1 VLDVRRLHV
10 FREVARA
17 GSLAAAADAL
27 SYSPSAVSQQI
38 AVLERD
44 IGMSLLERRARGVV
58 LTEAGRMLLE
68 HVDAIFERLDAAEA
82 ALGELADSRRGHLRM
97 ASFPTAAATIL
108 PRAVDAFRARHPG
121 VALHVEQASPQEC
134 VGLLREGR
142 LDLALVLDLPAAP
155 APGVE
160 VFHLFDDPVQ
170 VALHKDHPLAV
181 SPELRLAQLAQE
193 TWIDVPRSRSGGN
206 LLARACERAG
216 FAPTVAF
223 ASDDYAVIRELVG
236 AGVGVALLPDL
247 AQRPLH
253 EAVVLRSLGPD
264 APTRAIQVAV
274 RHSGSRSASAS
285 AMLEL
290 LLELPHP
297 GPRAAQAAA
306 TAPPSL

>member
-1 VLDVRRLHV
+1 VLDVRRLRV

-17 GSLAAAADAL
+17 GSLAGAADAL

-38 AVLERD
+38 AALERD
-44 IGMSLLERRARGVV
+44 VGMSLLERRARGVV

-68 HVDAIFERLDAAEA
+68 HVDAIFERLESAEV
-82 ALGELADSRRGHLRM
+82 ALAELADARLGHLRM
-97 ASFPTAAATIL
+97 ASFPTAAATVL
-108 PRAVDAFRARHPG
+108 PPAVDAFRARHPG
-121 VALHVEQASPQEC
+121 VALHVEQASPQES
-134 VGLLREGR
+134 VALLRSGR
-142 LDLALVLDLPAAP
+142 LDIALVLDLPTAP

-170 VALHKDHPLAV
+170 LAMHRDHPLAGRA
-181 SPELRLAQLAQE
+181 ELRLTELAND

-216 FAPTVAF
+216 FKPQVAY

-253 EAVVLRSLGPD
+253 EAVVLRSLGAD
-264 APTRAIQVAV
+264 APSRAIQVAT
-274 RHSGSRSASAS
+274 RHAASRSASAS

-290 LLELPHP
+290 LLGQPHP
-297 GPRAAQAAA
+297 GRRSAQTAA
-306 TAPPSL
+306 TAPPSR